1 MKITGPFAPTPPVA
15 SQMRLAEVSPA
26 GASVNGLNGPP
37 GLASGASAAGG
48 TFDDSL
54 GSAVT
59 RAVESL
65 DRTQKGAELE
75 IARAVA
81 GESPDLHQTV
91 IALQT
96 ADLQFQLALQVRN
109 KFVNAYE
116 EIMRM
121 QV

>member
-1 MKITGPFAPTPPVA
+1 MKVTAPFAPTSPIIPSV
-15 SQMRLAEVSPA
+15 RPAEVARA
-26 GASVNGLNGPP
+26 GASITALGNAP
-37 GLASGASAAGG
+37 GGVTGATAD
-48 TFDDSL
+48 TFDASL
-54 GSAVT
+54 GSALS

-96 ADLQFQLALQVRN
+96 ADLQFQLAMQVRN
-109 KFVNAYE
+109 KLVGAYE